1 MDKLKPIL
9 AQKFWIFFGIVLILP
24 MVGYFMTKGG
34 VATEI
39 ETRTGKLKTT
49 FDGIPAGNDA
59 ANQLWI
65 DGGKAENERLE
76 LQNRA
81 ANKAL
86 WDVQFAKMR
95 WPKDVAPI
103 MAKAEYFK
111 PVPPEQGG
119 SKAADKYQ
127 DAYPDELRQLWEIV
141 DPLDDGVNQRDSD
154 KRRKMVFAMASLQQ
168 ANYAKWVDL
177 PPTFDE
183 IWPCQEDIW
192 LQTELLSAVARI
204 NANAQSITDAHIKH
218 LGKITL
224 FGGTTQKDPG
234 AGGGG
239 AGGMGGGASG
249 SGGADAFGGMMG
261 SPMMGGGMGAQA
273 ATKLTSDIAL
283 AEEFVAEIEASGGAQ
298 GATGMIGGFGGGGFP
313 ESSGSS
319 GSAASIGGAGGG
331 TPAAKSTVKRYLG
344 DDEAQKFKRR
354 GFYIKLVMDHRKVP
368 EFLAELMNSPFPV
381 EIVRVHQVWLTDS
394 SAGAQ
399 AGANPMASFMPTA
412 GSSSGPAASFGPS
425 SGASSGAGRVETDDA
440 PLAALAGSSGPMGT
454 RPGTAAPAPSADPNL
469 ASVSILGIWT
479 LYRPN
484 MELPPSTA
492 PGGAAAASADVAATP
507 ATTPATETAAAADAA
522 ATAESTTT
530 EPASETAPAKSDD
543 ASESKEAPKSDK
555 VEGEA
560 KPTSEPTEKKTDAEK
575 PAPESKTE

>member
-34 VATEI
+34 LATEI

-49 FDGIPAGNDA
+49 FDGIPAGTDA

-76 LQNRA
+76 LLNRS

-127 DAYPDELRQLWEIV
+127 DAYPEELRALWEIV
-141 DPLDDGVNQRDSD
+141 DPLDDGVNQRDSN
-154 KRRKMVFAMASLQQ
+154 KKRKMVFAMASLQQ

-192 LQTELLSAVARI
+192 LQTEMLSAIARI

-224 FGGTTQKDPG
+224 FGGTTQKDPSA
-234 AGGGG
+234 AGGG
-239 AGGMGGGASG
+239 AVGGMGGGGSG
-249 SGGADAFGGMMG
+249 SGGSEGFGGMMG
-261 SPMMGGGMGAQA
+261 GPMMGGGMGAQA
-273 ATKLTSDIAL
+273 AAKLTSDIAL

-298 GATGMIGGFGGGGFP
+298 GGAGVMGGFGGSGFGEGSP
-313 ESSGSS
+313 GSG
-319 GSAASIGGAGGG
+319 GSAPGAGPGGA
-331 TPAAKSTVKRYLG
+331 AAKSTVKRYLD

-368 EFLAELMNSPFPV
+368 ELLAELMNSPFPV

-399 AGANPMASFMPTA
+399 AGANPMAGFMPTTS
-412 GSSSGPAASFGPS
+412 GGSGPGASFGGS
-425 SGASSGAGRVETDDA
+425 SGSSSGAGRAEVDEA
-440 PLAALAGSSGPMGT
+440 PLAALTGSSGPMGT

-469 ASVSILGIWT
+469 ASVSIVGIWT

-484 MELPPSTA
+484 VELPPTNPSGGTA
-492 PGGAAAASADVAATP
+492 APTDVVTTPTATPMSETTAAADVAT
-507 ATTPATETAAAADAA
+507 
-522 ATAESTTT
+522 TAEPTTT
-530 EPASETAPAKSDD
+530 EPASEAAPAKPDE

-555 VEGEA
+555 DDGEA
-560 KPTSEPTEKKTDAEK
+560 KPAGEAAEKKADTEK
-575 PAPESKTE
+575 PAAESKTE